1 MRFAWTE
8 GPTTGKTYEHSFRE
22 DGTVDFH
29 EVTPGAGTVRQE
41 VGGRQESGT
50 APNAK
55 KKPIEY
61 GAFRVTDDVFIV
73 SYLSNEGY
81 TLTVALNFDDSS
93 MAGFASG
100 AKEWFPLKGTFT
112 VIE

>member
-41 VGGRQESGT
+41 V
-50 APNAK
+50 APNAQ

-100 AKEWFPLKGTFT
+100 AKEWFPLKGTFE
-112 VIE
+112 VVE